1 MVPVSFRQSERVLES
16 GRLHGHVLKPLNV
29 LNLVEYFHTRK
40 EFDHTGNVD
49 VPNNKPTFRDK
60 RVLLVEDNR
69 VNQLVA
75 EEMLTALGIKVV
87 VTENGEEAIQKISSE
102 ESPFDLILMDCQMPV
117 MDGYQA
123 TRALRHGRAGDQH
136 QSTPVI
142 AMTAHAMTG
151 DKERCLA
158 SGMNDYLAKP
168 VDPGL
173 LTSMLERWL
182 LADDGSQDASVSDR
196 AVVIK
201 SQPQTGGK
209 IWDRQQALKRV
220 VGNEK
225 LLNQLIDMFRS
236 EQPVRLSEMTQ
247 LLDGERFEALREVA
261 HNLKG
266 VAGNLGLVA
275 IQKVASRLDQDIR
288 TGNTGTAEMLL
299 DELHEETARLTELLE
314 NTSNNE
320 APAPL
325 IGLRERLIAINHA
338 LEQNDYISQKSLEF
352 MLKPLGNAYYEA
364 ELGQLAHE
372 ITAFENA
379 KAQAKIKSLLQQI
392 NESNK
397 NA

>member
-1 MVPVSFRQSERVLES
+1 
-16 GRLHGHVLKPLNV
+16 LNV

-40 EFDHTGNVD
+40 EFGYTGD
-49 VPNNKPTFRDK
+49 LDAPHKKPTFRDK

-87 VTENGEEAIQKISSE
+87 VTENGDEAIQKISSE

-182 LADDGSQDASVSDR
+182 LTDEINQESSVSD
-196 AVVIK
+196 AVVFR
-201 SQPQTGGK
+201 SQPQAGET

-247 LLDGERFEALREVA
+247 LLDGGRYDALREIA

-266 VAGNLGLVA
+266 VAGNLGLIA
-275 IQKVASRLDQDIR
+275 IQKVAAKLDQDIR
-288 TGNTGTAEMLL
+288 TGNTNTAGQML

-314 NTSNNE
+314 NTNN
-320 APAPL
+320 AKTPTPL
-325 IGLRERLIAINHA
+325 IGLREQLIAINHA

-379 KAQAKIKSLLQQI
+379 KAQSRIKSLLQQI
-392 NESNK
+392 TESYK